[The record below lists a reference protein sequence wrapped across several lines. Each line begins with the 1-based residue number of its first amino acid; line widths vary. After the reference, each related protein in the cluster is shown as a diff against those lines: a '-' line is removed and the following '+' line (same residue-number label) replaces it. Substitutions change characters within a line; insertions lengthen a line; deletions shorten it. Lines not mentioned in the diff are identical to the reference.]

1 MVESDSTILLEDGPT
16 WEEARQLAGS
26 FLAGFHSPET
36 RRGYRTDLRC
46 WFDFCRTHGLHPF
59 REVRRM
65 HLELYLHQL
74 ETGAPRPANA
84 TLYRRISTLSSW
96 FRWLEDEEFNVG
108 NPAAR
113 MRRPTRHP
121 TPQPWLGRNQLTD
134 LLVAA
139 EDEGGDVYAMT
150 CLLALNGLRVSEVC
164 NSDVTDLGGSRY
176 QPTLRILGKGDK
188 PAEIVLNPRTW
199 QAIDQ
204 VVDGRSEGPLLH
216 NSWGNRMRRH
226 NIAAILVRLAK
237 TAGIRA
243 HVTPHALRSSYITIG
258 LQQGVPLREMQR
270 AARHTKADT
279 TIAYDQSVRSFDRDP
294 TSVLMSATAR

>member
-1 MVESDSTILLEDGPT
+1 MVAPDGTILLDGGT
-16 WEEARQLAGS
+16 SEEEASQLAGA
-26 FLAGFHSPET
+26 FLAGFQSPET
-36 RRGYRTDLRC
+36 RRGYRSDLRC

-59 REVRRM
+59 RKIRRI
-65 HLELYLHQL
+65 HLEVYLRQL
-74 ETGAPRPANA
+74 ETSAPRPANA

-121 TPQPWLGRNQLTD
+121 TPQPWLDRNQLTD
-134 LLVAA
+134 LLAAA
-139 EDEGGDVYAMT
+139 EDEGGDAYAMT
-150 CLLALNGLRVSEVC
+150 CLLGLNGLRVSEAC
-164 NSDVTDLGGSRY
+164 NADVTDLGGSRY
-176 QPTLRILGKGDK
+176 QPTLRVLGKGDK

-204 VVDGRSEGPLLH
+204 VVADRSDGPLLR
-216 NSWGNRMRRH
+216 NRWGNRMRRH
-226 NIAAILVRLAK
+226 NIASILVRLAK

-243 HVTPHALRSSYITIG
+243 HVTPHALRRSYITVG
-258 LQQGVPLREMQR
+258 LQQGVPLRDMQR

-279 TIAYDQSVRSFDRDP
+279 TIAYDQSIRSFHRDP
-294 TSVLMSATAR
+294 TFVLMSATAR